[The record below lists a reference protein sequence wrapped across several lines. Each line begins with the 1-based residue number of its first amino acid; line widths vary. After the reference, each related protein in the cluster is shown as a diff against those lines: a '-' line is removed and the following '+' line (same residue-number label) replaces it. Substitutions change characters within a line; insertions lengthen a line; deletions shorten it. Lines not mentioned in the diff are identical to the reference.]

1 MPDNLLIAGRTF
13 RSRLIVGTG
22 KFQNF
27 DVMQAA
33 HLASGADMVTV
44 AIRRLPLDQPS
55 EKNILDYID
64 RTKFMILPNTAGCY
78 TVNDAIRIAR
88 LSREMGLGNFI
99 KLEVIGDPKYLV
111 PDVVATI
118 EATRQLVEEGFVVL
132 PYTSDDLT
140 VAKRL
145 LEAGAAT
152 IMPGGSFIGTGQGVP
167 NFQKIKVLREF
178 VNVPLIVDSG
188 IGTASDAALAME
200 TGADAVLTNTAIA
213 EAGDPVVMGEAM
225 KLAVEAGRKSY
236 LSGRMSTRPFAS
248 ASSPTTGTIGTNSNK
263 ESVAAAKT

>member
-1 MPDNLLIAGRTF
+1 MTTGDTWQIADKIF

-22 KFQNF
+22 KFKSYEM
-27 DVMQAA
+27 MQAA
-33 HLASGADMVTV
+33 HIASGAEMVTV
-44 AIRRLPLDQPS
+44 AIRRLPLDKPG

-64 RTKFMILPNTAGCY
+64 RSRFMILPNTAACF
-78 TVNDAIRIAR
+78 TVKDTVRIAR
-88 LSREMGLGNFI
+88 LAREMGLGNFI
-99 KLEVIGDPKYLV
+99 KVEVIGDPKYLV

-132 PYTSDDLT
+132 PYTTDDLT

-152 IMPGGSFIGTGQGVP
+152 IMPGGSFIGSGQGVP
-167 NFQKIKVLREF
+167 NFNKIKVLREF

-188 IGTASDAALAME
+188 IGSASDAALAME

-213 EAGDPVVMGEAM
+213 EADDPPLMAEAIRQG
-225 KLAVEAGRKSY
+225 VEAGRKSF
-236 LSGRMSTRPFAS
+236 LAGRMPVRSYAS
-248 ASSPTTGTIGTNSNK
+248 ASSPVSDTVGSK
-263 ESVAAAKT
+263 A